1 MKMKKILT
9 VLVSLMLCAAVSV
22 SLVGCNRGSQKID
35 ADGNVTL
42 TFWSIYPTGDTGHDW
57 IEGLIDDF
65 EAQYKAE
72 HGTTV
77 TIEHQGTSF
86 WDYFTKIGTAQTSPT
101 GPDIYMHT
109 TTDNAARA
117 EGGISMDISGYFTE
131 NGLNASIFS
140 EGERDALTTTVDG
153 EEGVYGVPW
162 QTDGRMLYFNVEHL
176 NELKNTTDADWLGT
190 QAAEKGYGITG
201 KPADLVGDVDW
212 DGDEVNDVRG
222 PKTWGELMAYAE
234 LLTQEENGSIT
245 RLGFHFD
252 VGNNSIL
259 NLIWNKGGKVFDED
273 GNPIVVVDGK
283 ADPIIEEAYQ
293 TWYDINR
300 IFPARQTNGF
310 IEGSGSTD
318 TNNLFYT
325 GQVSMMI
332 ATNEIPWKNEDLGE
346 DVKDDGTPN
355 TDTNPVPL
363 GVCAIP
369 YADLDNPE
377 DRANFSGGFSLE
389 ITNRLLDYDERV
401 AQAAYEF
408 LEFMMSDEVQLSIV
422 DNITNMPG
430 STAVYDQLEEA
441 ETDPVKQF
449 VFQEM
454 AYRRP
459 MDYISNAANWINDLT
474 NNLTEFVSGQKDLAT
489 ALQEAQDDIE
499 RRQATA

>member
-1 MKMKKILT
+1 MKKLVTI
-9 VLVSLMLCAAVSV
+9 LVSLALCVGAAA
-22 SLVGCNRGSQKID
+22 SLAGCNRGGDKID

-42 TFWSIYPTGDTGHDW
+42 TFWSIYPTGDAGHEW
-57 IEGLIDDF
+57 IEGLCDEF
-65 EAQYKAE
+65 EAQYEAE

-77 TIEHQGTSF
+77 TINHQGTSF

-117 EGGISMDISGYFTE
+117 EGLISMDISGYFTE
-131 NGLNASIFS
+131 DGLNDSIFS
-140 EGERDALTTTVDG
+140 DGERDALTSTVDG
-153 EEGVYGVPW
+153 EEGVFGVPW
-162 QTDGRMLYFNVEHL
+162 QTDGRMLYFNVDHL
-176 NELKNTTDADWLGT
+176 NELASTTDADWAGT
-190 QAAEKGYGITG
+190 QAADKGYIDGK

-212 DGDEVNDVRG
+212 DGDGKKDVRG

-234 LLTQEENGSIT
+234 LLTKQSADGTIT

-252 VGNNSIL
+252 IGNNSIL
-259 NLIWNKGGKVFDED
+259 NLIWNKGGKVFDD
-273 GNPIVVVDGK
+273 NGKAIVYVNGK

-310 IEGSGSTD
+310 IDGSGSTD

-325 GQVSMMI
+325 EQVSMMI

-355 TDTNPVPL
+355 TDTNPVNL

-401 AQAAYEF
+401 AQAAFEF
-408 LEFMMSDEVQLSIV
+408 VEFMMSDEVQLSIV

-430 STAVYDQLEEA
+430 STAVYNQLQAE
-441 ETDPVKQF
+441 ETDPVKKF

-454 AYRRP
+454 EYRRP
-459 MDYISNAANWINDLT
+459 MDYISDAANWINDPT
-474 NNLTEFVSGQKDLAT
+474 DNLTEYVSGQQTDLNKV
-489 ALQEAQDDIE
+489 LQEVQKDIE